1 VLLRWDARDQLAGL
15 SDATVAI
22 SCGDDGPIRTEAP
35 GSAAPG
41 VQVAWQGEAFMEG
54 DIACDVTAVS
64 RDGAGNTTRRTVRD
78 VTAAFISERPSSSVV
93 YQGQWRRREDASA
106 LDGTARTSAS
116 EDASITTTV
125 QGQQVAIVALLGPD
139 GGRAAVSI
147 DGRPVGV
154 IETYAVVASGPQ
166 VVLVADLEPGA
177 SRTVTVEPLGTSD
190 SAARDAQVAID
201 GFIVLD

>member
-1 VLLRWDARDQLAGL
+1 
-15 SDATVAI
+15 
-22 SCGDDGPIRTEAP
+22 
-35 GSAAPG
+35 
-41 VQVAWQGEAFMEG
+41 MEG

-106 LDGTARTSAS
+106 LGGTVRTSAS
-116 EDASITTTV
+116 EDASITAAV